1 MTALFCDVV
10 GSTELGE
17 RLDPE
22 HMRRVMSRYFDE
34 MRAAIEH
41 HGGTVEKFIG
51 DAVMGVFGVPTVHE
65 DDALRAVKAAVEM
78 RERLRRLNG
87 ELGRD
92 RGVRID
98 ARIGLNTGEVV
109 AGDSADGEHL
119 VTGDI
124 VNVAK
129 RLEQVAGAEE
139 ILIGDLTRQL
149 VKDAVELEPAGEREV
164 KGKRE
169 RVSAW
174 RVVAVSDDAA
184 PFARRLDAPLVGR
197 AFELAELRHAYER
210 AAAERHCRL
219 VTVLGPAGIG
229 KSRLARELCSAVE
242 EEATVLT
249 GRCLPY
255 GEGITF
261 WPLVELVRQAEETL
275 PVEDALAGADDAET
289 IGERLRAAIGL
300 GATEAGG
307 GGQETFWAVRR
318 YLEALARD
326 RPLVVRLEDIH
337 WAEPTF
343 LELIEYLVGW
353 SREAP
358 ILLLCL
364 ARPELLEAHPAWA
377 APNPRASVVTLDALS
392 PADSETLLD
401 VLPGGD
407 ALADA
412 TRARIAETAEGNPL
426 FVEQMVAMA
435 REAVDTASIPPTIH
449 ALLAARLDLLP
460 AEQRTVVE
468 RASVVGR
475 EFSLAAVIDLCPPHL
490 RAAINSHLLAL
501 VRKGLVRPQRSVAA
515 DDDAFRFQ
523 HVLIRDAAY
532 DRMSKELRAELHE
545 RFARWLE
552 HRASERPALDE
563 LVGYHLEQAFRYRER
578 LGPLDEHARRLA
590 VRAGEVLGA
599 AGRRAFARDDI
610 PAAMKLLDRAVAL
623 LTDEH
628 AAYRELLAE
637 LSNAFWAAGEI
648 ARAEALLNG
657 VLEAAVAAG
666 DRRIE
671 WYAILDRAMRGI
683 DADSGRADDQARLA
697 DEAIAIF
704 EELGDD
710 VGLARAWR
718 RKAALTE
725 NRRRLSESEAAIER
739 AIFHARRAG
748 HTKDLARAVDRL
760 CSILLFGPAPVTEAI
775 DRCEAMLAENRGSQ
789 VTEGAIETYLGGLR
803 AMRGEFHEARRSCER
818 AEEIYEDLGI
828 RLVIVNVTEVLGF
841 VELLAGDA
849 PAAET
854 AVRRGY
860 EIVAR
865 AGSDRLAAPPA
876 SLLAEAILAQGRH
889 EHAELFLELA
899 EAGTG
904 DDIDCDVRC
913 RRVRAKLLAG
923 RGQIDDAI
931 AAARKGVGLAAGTD
945 ALNMHADALMDL
957 GEVLYVA
964 ERRDEGRH
972 AFGLARELY
981 DAKGNVVSAQRAAS
995 LLAGHVA

>member
-1 MTALFCDVV
+1 MVCRECGEEAPARARFCPACGAPLRADTSTRSAVRKTVTALFCDVV

-17 RLDPE
+17 QLDPE
-22 HMRRVMSRYFDE
+22 QMRRVMSRYFDE

-51 DAVMGVFGVPTVHE
+51 DAVMGIFGVPTVHE

-78 RERLRRLNG
+78 RERLQRLNG
-87 ELGRD
+87 ELARE

-109 AGDSADGEHL
+109 AGDSSGDEHL

-129 RLEQVAGAEE
+129 RLEQVASPDE
-139 ILIGDLTRQL
+139 ILIGDLTRRL
-149 VKDAVELEPAGEREV
+149 VQDAVELEPSGEREL

-174 RVVAVSDDAA
+174 RVVAVSEHAA

-229 KSRLARELCSAVE
+229 KSRLARELCSVVE
-242 EEATVLT
+242 DEATVLT

-261 WPLVELVRQAEETL
+261 WPLVEIVRQAEEGT
-275 PVEDALAGADDAET
+275 PVEAVLAGADDAET

-300 GATEAGG
+300 RATEA

-353 SREAP
+353 SRDAP

-364 ARPELLEAHPAWA
+364 ARPELLETYPAWA
-377 APNPRASVVTLDALS
+377 APNPRASVVMLDALS

-449 ALLAARLDLLP
+449 ALVAARLDLLP
-460 AEQRTVVE
+460 AEQRTVAE

-475 EFSLAAVIDLCPPHL
+475 EFTLAAVGDLCPPEL

-501 VRKGLVRPQRSVAA
+501 VRKGLIRPQRSVAA
-515 DDDAFRFQ
+515 DDAFRFQ

-532 DRMSKELRAELHE
+532 ERMSKELRAELHE

-552 HRASERPALDE
+552 QRARERPELDE

-578 LGPLDEHARRLA
+578 LGPVDEHARQLA

-610 PAAMKLLDRAVAL
+610 PAAMK
-623 LTDEH
+623 
-628 AAYRELLAE
+628 
-637 LSNAFWAAGEI
+637 
-648 ARAEALLNG
+648 
-657 VLEAAVAAG
+657 
-666 DRRIE
+666 
-671 WYAILDRAMRGI
+671 
-683 DADSGRADDQARLA
+683 
-697 DEAIAIF
+697 
-704 EELGDD
+704 
-710 VGLARAWR
+710 
-718 RKAALTE
+718 
-725 NRRRLSESEAAIER
+725 
-739 AIFHARRAG
+739 
-748 HTKDLARAVDRL
+748 
-760 CSILLFGPAPVTEAI
+760 
-775 DRCEAMLAENRGSQ
+775 
-789 VTEGAIETYLGGLR
+789 
-803 AMRGEFHEARRSCER
+803 
-818 AEEIYEDLGI
+818 
-828 RLVIVNVTEVLGF
+828 
-841 VELLAGDA
+841 
-849 PAAET
+849 
-854 AVRRGY
+854 
-860 EIVAR
+860 
-865 AGSDRLAAPPA
+865 
-876 SLLAEAILAQGRH
+876 
-889 EHAELFLELA
+889 
-899 EAGTG
+899 
-904 DDIDCDVRC
+904 
-913 RRVRAKLLAG
+913 
-923 RGQIDDAI
+923 
-931 AAARKGVGLAAGTD
+931 
-945 ALNMHADALMDL
+945 
-957 GEVLYVA
+957 
-964 ERRDEGRH
+964 
-972 AFGLARELY
+972 
-981 DAKGNVVSAQRAAS
+981 
-995 LLAGHVA
+995 